1 MNPKLYFIYFTL
13 MAELLLLS
21 HLLFVDARSVSS
33 VPTQQQTFQ
42 ESSNSMSSSR
52 NGNSTLSSRNSTSK
66 LNQQKNSTTLS
77 VSTDET
83 AVAVSVSTAESL
95 PSTVQHLRRK
105 KRETRVDIPFD
116 FFTNHMHCDFDQTGT
131 YKILDFFPFT
141 CIWLQNNRHHHEGW
155 FRIYMQAQMEAFFFG
170 QYYERLRRFELDP
183 HTFDYRETEII

>member
-1 MNPKLYFIYFTL
+1 MNPKLYFIYYTL
-13 MAELLLLS
+13 TAELLLLS
-21 HLLFVDARSVSS
+21 QLLFVDARSVSNA
-33 VPTQQQTFQ
+33 PTQQQTFQ
-42 ESSNSMSSSR
+42 ESSRKFEGSSTPLS
-52 NGNSTLSSRNSTSK
+52 SSRNSTSK
-66 LNQQKNSTTLS
+66 LSQQKNSTTLS
-77 VSTDET
+77 VSTEET
-83 AVAVSVSTAESL
+83 AAAVSVSAAESS

-105 KRETRVDIPFD
+105 KRETHVDIPFD

>member
-1 MNPKLYFIYFTL
+1 

-21 HLLFVDARSVSS
+21 QLPYADGRSVSIA
-33 VPTQQQTFQ
+33 PTQQQTIQ
-42 ESSNSMSSSR
+42 ESSNSAI
-52 NGNSTLSSRNSTSK
+52 SSRNSTSTQD
-66 LNQQKNSTTLS
+66 QQRNSTTPS

-83 AVAVSVSTAESL
+83 SVVVSVTAA
-95 PSTVQHLRRK
+95 VQHLRRK

-141 CIWLQNNRHHHEGW
+141 CIWLQNNRHQHEGW

-183 HTFDYRETEII
+183 HTFDYRETQII